1 MSEALKAKDIYF
13 NAVFKIHNKDLLI
26 LHRKYVFKRSLQHY
40 LYADHSDG
48 IESHFRHEENNIK
61 LFTNCAFTK
70 LIVTTMPGA
79 SFANISI
86 PASIFFSLGSAI
98 TSYQN
103 NCELS
108 DGNDYLPM
116 ELQSEIF
123 VSFLSLNALCHLI
136 VSEAYNLMPHL
147 CFCRVVRILNFFCI
161 TFQIGSCIIHNL

>member
-1 MSEALKAKDIYF
+1 MGVS
-13 NAVFKIHNKDLLI
+13 
-26 LHRKYVFKRSLQHY
+26 
-40 LYADHSDG
+40 
-48 IESHFRHEENNIK
+48 
-61 LFTNCAFTK
+61 
-70 LIVTTMPGA
+70 GA
-79 SFANISI
+79 SYMLMISTVSNRI
-86 PASIFFSLGSAI
+86 FNMKRILSNCLRIVQSRNSLLLQCLGHLSLIHPFLRAFFFSLGSAI

-116 ELQSEIF
+116 ELQSKIF

-161 TFQIGSCIIHNL
+161 TFQNKRCIIHNL

>member
-1 MSEALKAKDIYF
+1 MHINLKVDF
-13 NAVFKIHNKDLLI
+13 TIHNKDSLI
-26 LHRKYVFKRSLQHY
+26 LDRKYVFNGSIWCQ
-40 LYADHSDG
+40 LYADDFDG
-48 IESHFRHEENNIK
+48 IESHFRHEENTIE
-61 LFTNCAFTK
+61 LFTNCAITK
-70 LIVTTMPGA
+70 LIVTTMPRA
-79 SFANISI
+79 PFANISI

-116 ELQSEIF
+116 ELQSKIF

-147 CFCRVVRILNFFCI
+147 CFCWVVRILNFFCI
-161 TFQIGSCIIHNL
+161 TFQNGRCIIHNL